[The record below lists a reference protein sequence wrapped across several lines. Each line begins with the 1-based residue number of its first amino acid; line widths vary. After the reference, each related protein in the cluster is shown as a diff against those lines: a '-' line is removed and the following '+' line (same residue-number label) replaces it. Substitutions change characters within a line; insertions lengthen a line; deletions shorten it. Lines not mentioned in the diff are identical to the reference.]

1 MRTFVLLFVVG
12 VLGIWAPVFSQKT
25 IAITVSPATA
35 YAGDVVTLI
44 PLNGEKFQ
52 TGLGRKHTILVGNIQ
67 ANIKS
72 ESSTQIRFEIP
83 FIGLHGSQIVNYSL
97 DDGPSGQT
105 SISIIPGNRDVQD
118 LPTGSEPDP
127 SKQYGK
133 PVEAG
138 KNPKGLPRGPVVYNP
153 PGGHSNTPY
162 SNCNPMHV
170 IDGQFSGQVAGGKF
184 EWSDITPMK
193 TRFSNIYVDYCA
205 QSGIMYFLNDWD
217 WTSIEPDQSTCYAY
231 FEMSSGN
238 GEEQW
243 EIRIYNDKKRGIS
256 VKRNGIEVSQNKN
269 IVIGGAYSFSSSP
282 LFEHKHTIYEYA
294 LKVKPGNFMIPVLS
308 SPIQSLGP
316 LVKCNDTG
324 YALVKDPS
332 YYHGI
337 MNDTG
342 IVLRKDERYVPLA
355 GAAGLATE
363 PMVIAGN
370 LGRNGSSF
378 GATGAMGAN
387 PNCLSKHE
395 VDGKFTRFPDSTK
408 EWSQVN
414 AARGRYSD
422 LYADYCNGTLYIL
435 NDWVLGSEE
444 PDKENCYNLFELT
457 TGGGTQHWGIYVYH
471 NIRKGIRVFLNGT
484 DVSSDTSIVK
494 GGKFGMDVSA
504 RDPKPHTIYEFAIKA
519 DEGAWKMFFCD
530 PGPSSFCDNDM
541 PNVARWLASTNA
553 KGTPTTGFAT
563 IGRTDLS
570 LRNSQFSWSEIMHP
584 IKATMLDTAVFVLRT
599 NDNTIDWGG
608 SKYVVNISLQGSFI
622 NPIDVFIVPDSTIS
636 KQATIISKS
645 VSNNSIY
652 ALIDAPSGFEK
663 SGEMLRIKYASK
675 IGMRDTVAVNGTVEL
690 RNSSRVMRKVPVQTG
705 YIINEGYVISNSND
719 FRANILPFTKKE
731 GEYLMISFTL
741 DNPEN
746 VSIRIYD
753 EVGRTLRNLPKKG
766 YSIGEHSEQLPLS
779 GLQKGLLYVMMTTDD
794 GKSVTVPFLNK
805 E

>member
-1 MRTFVLLFVVG
+1 MRGVLLILIAGF
-12 VLGIWAPVFSQKT
+12 LGGISSLNSQE
-25 IAITVSPATA
+25 IAITVSPSTV
-35 YAGDVVTLI
+35 YAGDEVTLI
-44 PLNGEKFQ
+44 PLNGSTFYV
-52 TGLGRKHTILVGNIQ
+52 GNGARHTITVGNFK
-67 ANIKS
+67 ADYKNI
-72 ESSTQIRFEIP
+72 SSNQIRFEIP
-83 FIGLHGSQIVNYSL
+83 FIGLHGTQVVRYSL

-105 SISIIPGNRDVQD
+105 TITIIPGKRDVQE
-118 LPTGSEPDP
+118 LPSGFEADP

-153 PGGHSNTPY
+153 PGGHSNKPY

-170 IDGQFSGQVAGGKF
+170 IDGKFSGQVAGGKY

-205 QSGIMYFLNDWD
+205 ESGIMYFLNDWD
-217 WTSIEPDQSTCYAY
+217 WTSVEPDKSTCYAY

-238 GEEQW
+238 GEEKW
-243 EIRIYNDKKRGIS
+243 EIRIYNDKKRGMS
-256 VKRNGIEVSQNKN
+256 VIRNGIDVSQNKA

-282 LFEHKHTIYEYA
+282 LFDHKHTMYEYA
-294 LKVKPGNFMIPVLS
+294 LKVKPGNFIIPVLS

-332 YYHGI
+332 YYHGM
-337 MNDTG
+337 MNDSG
-342 IVLRKDERYVPLA
+342 IVLRKDDRYVPLS

-363 PMVIAGN
+363 PMVIAGTLSN
-370 LGRNGSSF
+370 NGSSF
-378 GATGAMGAN
+378 GATGAVGAS
-387 PNCLSKHE
+387 PSCQSKHE
-395 VDGKFTRFPDSTK
+395 IDGKFTRFPDSSK
-408 EWSQVN
+408 EWSQVR
-414 AARGRYSD
+414 AASGRYSD

-457 TGGGTQHWGIYVYH
+457 TGGGKQHWGIYVYH
-471 NIRKGIRVFLNGT
+471 NIRKGIRVFLNGQ
-484 DVSSDTSIVK
+484 DVSEDTNIVK
-494 GGKFGMDVSA
+494 GGKFGMDGST

-519 DEGAWKMFFCD
+519 DEGPWKMFFCD
-530 PGPSSFCDNDM
+530 PGPSSFCDNGM
-541 PNVARWLASTNA
+541 PTSRVIPSTN
-553 KGTPTTGFAT
+553 TGFAT
-563 IGRTDLS
+563 IGRTLLS
-570 LRNSQFSWSEIMHP
+570 MQNYRGYGLNEISNP

-599 NDNTIDWGG
+599 NDNTADWGG
-608 SKYVVNISLQGSFI
+608 SRYEVNISLEGSYINPLDVFI
-622 NPIDVFIVPDSTIS
+622 NPDSAIS
-636 KQATIISKS
+636 KQATIISKR
-645 VSNNSIY
+645 VSNHSIY

-675 IGMRDTVAVNGTVEL
+675 IGMRDTTEVNATVSL
-690 RNSSRVMRKVPVQTG
+690 RNSARVMRTVPVQTG
-705 YIINEGYVISNSND
+705 YIINEGYVIGNSND
-719 FRANILPFTKKE
+719 FRANILPITKKE
-731 GEYLMISFTL
+731 GDYLMISFQL

-753 EVGRTLRNLPKKG
+753 ELGRSLRTMPKKG
-766 YSIGEHSEQLPLS
+766 YSIGEHGEQIPLN
-779 GLQKGLLYVMMTTDD
+779 GLQKGMLYVMLTTDD

>member
-35 YAGDVVTLI
+35 YAGDIVTLI
-44 PLNGEKFQ
+44 PLNGENFQ

-83 FIGLHGSQIVNYSL
+83 FIGLHGSQTVKYSL

-105 SISIIPGNRDVQD
+105 SISIIPGHRDVQD

-541 PNVARWLASTNA
+541 PNVARGIQSIN
-553 KGTPTTGFAT
+553 TGF
-563 IGRTDLS
+563 
-570 LRNSQFSWSEIMHP
+570 SQVGSKQICLNTFQNYGPMIITNP
-584 IKATMLDTAVFVLRT
+584 IKSTMLDTAVFVLRT
-599 NDNTIDWGG
+599 NDNTSDWGG
-608 SKYVVNISLQGSFI
+608 SRYEVEISLNGAFVK
-622 NPIDVFIVPDSTIS
+622 PIDVFVIPDETIG
-636 KQATIISKS
+636 KQATIITKRISDR
-645 VSNNSIY
+645 SIY
-652 ALIDAPSGFEK
+652 ALIDAPNGFDK
-663 SGEMLRIKYASK
+663 DGELLRVRYASR
-675 IGMRDTVAVNGTVEL
+675 IGMRDTTELRGKVQL
-690 RNSSRVMRKVPVQTG
+690 RNSSRVMRTVPVQNG
-705 YIINEGYVISNSND
+705 YILNEGYVVSNSND

-731 GEYLMISFTL
+731 GEYLMVSFTL

>member
-1 MRTFVLLFVVG
+1 MRTFVLLFIAG
-12 VLGIWAPVFSQKT
+12 ILGICTPIYSQQT
-25 IAITVSPATA
+25 IAISVSPATA
-35 YAGDVVTLI
+35 YAGDIVTLI
-44 PLNGEKFQ
+44 PLNGAVFN
-52 TGLGRKHTILVGNIQ
+52 TGIGRKHSISVGNIP
-67 ANIKS
+67 ATIKS
-72 ESSTQIRFEIP
+72 ESPSQIRFEIP
-83 FIGLHGSQIVNYSL
+83 FIGLHGSQLVKYSL

-105 SISIIPGNRDVQD
+105 SISIIPGKRDVQD
-118 LPTGSEPDP
+118 LPSGSEPDP

-133 PVEAG
+133 PIEAG

-153 PGGHSNTPY
+153 PGGHTNSPY

-170 IDGQFSGQVAGGKF
+170 IDGAFSGKVAGGKY

-205 QSGIMYFLNDWD
+205 ESGIMYFLNDWD
-217 WTSIEPDQSTCYAY
+217 WTSIEPDKSTCYAY

-238 GEEQW
+238 GEEKW
-243 EIRIYNDKKRGIS
+243 EIRIYNDKNRGIS
-256 VKRNGIEVSQNKN
+256 VKRNGVEVSKSKD

-282 LFEHKHTIYEYA
+282 LFDYKHTIYEYA

-363 PMVIAGN
+363 PMVIAGT

-378 GATGAMGAN
+378 GATGAVGSN

-395 VDGKFTRFPDSTK
+395 VDGKFTRFPDSSK
-408 EWSQVN
+408 EWSQVK

-422 LYADYCNGTLYIL
+422 LYADYCDGTLYIL

-471 NIRKGIRVFLNGT
+471 NIRKGIRVFLNGQ

-494 GGKFGMDVSA
+494 GGKFGMDSSA

-541 PNVARWLASTNA
+541 PNVARSIQSFQ
-553 KGTPTTGFAT
+553 TGFST
-563 IGRTDLS
+563 IGSTLIS
-570 LRNSQFSWSEIMHP
+570 KQNQGFYGWGIIANP
-584 IKATMLDTAVFVLRT
+584 IRSTMLDTAVFVLRT
-599 NDNTIDWGG
+599 NDNTSDWGG
-608 SKYVVNISLQGSFI
+608 SKYEVNISLYGDFVK
-622 NPIDVFIVPDSTIS
+622 PIDVFIAPDSTIG
-636 KQATIISKS
+636 KKAQIISKR
-645 VSNNSIY
+645 VSDNSIY
-652 ALIDAPSGFEK
+652 ALIDSPNGFTNM
-663 SGEMLRIKYASK
+663 GELLRVKYASR
-675 IGMRDTVAVNGTVEL
+675 IGMRDTTEIRGNIQL
-690 RNSSRVMRKVPVQTG
+690 RNSGRVMRTVPVETG
-705 YIINEGYVISNSND
+705 YILNDGYVISNAQD
-719 FRANILPFTKKE
+719 FRANILPMTKKE
-731 GEYLMISFTL
+731 GDYLLITFSL
-741 DNPEN
+741 DIPEN
-746 VSIRIYD
+746 VSIRVYD
-753 EVGRTLRNLPKKG
+753 ELGRTLRSLIKKG
-766 YSIGEHSEQLPLS
+766 YSIGDHSEQLSLN
-779 GLQKGLLYVMMTTDD
+779 GLPKGMLYVMLTTDD

>member
-1 MRTFVLLFVVG
+1 MRTFVLLFIAG
-12 VLGIWAPVFSQKT
+12 LFGIWAPIYSQQI
-25 IAITVSPATA
+25 IAISVSPATA
-35 YAGDVVTLI
+35 YAGDIVTLI
-44 PLNGEKFQ
+44 PLNGAVFN
-52 TGLGRKHTILVGNIQ
+52 TGIGRKHSVLVGNIK

-72 ESSTQIRFEIP
+72 ETPNQIRFEIP
-83 FIGLHGSQIVNYSL
+83 FIGLQGSQIIKYSL

-105 SISIIPGNRDVQD
+105 SISIIPGKRDVQD

-133 PVEAG
+133 PIEAG

-153 PGGHSNTPY
+153 PGGHTNIPY

-170 IDGQFSGQVAGGKF
+170 IDGTFSGKVVGEKY

-193 TRFSNIYVDYCA
+193 TRFSNIYIDYCA
-205 QSGIMYFLNDWD
+205 ESGIMYFLNDWD
-217 WTSIEPDQSTCYAY
+217 WTSIEPDKSTCYAY

-238 GEEQW
+238 GEEKW
-243 EIRIYNDKKRGIS
+243 EIRIYNDKNRGVS
-256 VKRNGIEVSQNKN
+256 VKRNGIEVSQNKD

-282 LFEHKHTIYEYA
+282 LFDYKHTIYEYA

-363 PMVIAGN
+363 PMVIAGT
-370 LGRNGSSF
+370 LGKHGSSF
-378 GATGAMGAN
+378 GPTGAVGSN

-395 VDGKFTRFPDSTK
+395 VDGKFTRFPDGSK
-408 EWSQVN
+408 EWSQVR
-414 AARGRYSD
+414 AAKGRYSD
-422 LYADYCNGTLYIL
+422 LYADYCDGTLYIL

-457 TGGGTQHWGIYVYH
+457 TGGGKQHWGIYVYH
-471 NIRKGIRVFLNGT
+471 NIRKGIRVFLNGQ

-494 GGKFGMDVSA
+494 GGKFGMDSSA
-504 RDPKPHTIYEFAIKA
+504 RDPKPHTIYEFAIIV

-541 PNVARWLASTNA
+541 PNVARSIQSFQ
-553 KGTPTTGFAT
+553 TGFST
-563 IGRTDLS
+563 IGSTLIS
-570 LRNSQFSWSEIMHP
+570 KQNQGFYGWGIIANP
-584 IKATMLDTAVFVLRT
+584 IRSTMLDTAVFVLRT
-599 NDNTIDWGG
+599 NDNTSDWGG
-608 SKYVVNISLQGSFI
+608 SKYEVNITLNGNFLK
-622 NPIDVFIVPDSTIS
+622 PIDVFIIPDSTIG
-636 KQATIISKS
+636 KKAQIISKRIS
-645 VSNNSIY
+645 DNSIY
-652 ALIDAPSGFEK
+652 ALIDSPNGFTNM
-663 SGEMLRIKYASK
+663 GELLRVKYASR
-675 IGMRDTVAVNGTVEL
+675 IGMRDTTEIQGNIQL
-690 RNSSRVMRKVPVQTG
+690 RNSGRVMRTVPVETG
-705 YIINEGYVISNSND
+705 YILNDGYVISNAQD
-719 FRANILPFTKKE
+719 FRANILPVTQKE
-731 GEYLMISFTL
+731 GDYLMVSFTL
-741 DNPEN
+741 DSPDN

-753 EVGRTLRNLPKKG
+753 EVGRSLRNLPKKG
-766 YSIGEHSEQLPLS
+766 YSIGDHNEQLPLS
-779 GLQKGLLYVMMTTDD
+779 GLQKGMLYIMLTTDD

>member
-1 MRTFVLLFVVG
+1 MRTFVLLFIAG
-12 VLGIWAPVFSQKT
+12 ILGLWAPMYSQQT
-25 IAITVSPATA
+25 IAISVAPATA
-35 YAGDVVTLI
+35 YAGDFVTII
-44 PLNGEKFQ
+44 PLNGALFN
-52 TGLGRKHTILVGNIQ
+52 TGTGRKHNISIGTIPIDTFT
-67 ANIKS
+67 IT
-72 ESSTQIRFEIP
+72 STQIRFEIP
-83 FIGLHGSQIVNYSL
+83 FIGLQGVQTVTYGL
-97 DDGPSGQT
+97 DDGPSGMT
-105 SISIIPGNRDVQD
+105 TITIIPGKRDIEE
-118 LPTGSEPDP
+118 LPTGNEPDP

-133 PVEAG
+133 PIEAG

-170 IDGQFSGQVAGGKF
+170 IDGTFSGKVSGGKY

-205 QSGIMYFLNDWD
+205 ESGIMYFLNDWD
-217 WTSIEPDQSTCYAY
+217 WTSTEPDKSTCYAY

-238 GEEQW
+238 GEERW
-243 EIRIYNDKKRGIS
+243 EIRIYNDKKRGMS
-256 VKRNGIEVSQNKN
+256 VKRNGIDVSQNKD

-282 LFEHKHTIYEYA
+282 LFQHKHTIYEYA

-342 IVLRKDERYVPLA
+342 IVLRKDDRYVPLA

-363 PMVIAGN
+363 PMVIAGT
-370 LGRNGSSF
+370 LGKNGSSF
-378 GATGAMGAN
+378 GATGSIGAN
-387 PNCLSKHE
+387 PNCLSKHDI
-395 VDGKFTRFPDSTK
+395 DGKFTRFQDGTK
-408 EWSQVN
+408 EWSEVK
-414 AARGRYSD
+414 AARGKYSD

-471 NIRKGIRVFLNGT
+471 NIRKGIRVFLNGQ

-494 GGKFGMDVSA
+494 GGKFGMDSSA

-541 PNVARWLASTNA
+541 PNAARRIQSSN
-553 KGTPTTGFAT
+553 TGFAVVGST
-563 IGRTDLS
+563 LISKKNPDFLGWGMIV
-570 LRNSQFSWSEIMHP
+570 NP
-584 IKATMLDTAVFVLRT
+584 IRSTMLDTGVFVLRT
-599 NDNTIDWGG
+599 NDNASDWGG
-608 SKYVVNISLQGSFI
+608 SKYEVDITLNGTYVK
-622 NPIDVFIVPDSTIS
+622 PIDVFIIPDSTIGKNAKIVS
-636 KQATIISKS
+636 KR
-645 VSNNSIY
+645 VNDNSIY
-652 ALIDAPSGFEK
+652 ALIDAPSGFDNT
-663 SGEMLRIKYASK
+663 GELLRVKYASR
-675 IGMRDTVAVNGTVEL
+675 IGMRDTTEIYGNL
-690 RNSSRVMRKVPVQTG
+690 HIRNSSRIMRTVPVQTG
-705 YIINEGYVISNSND
+705 HMLNEGYVISNTHD
-719 FRANILPFTKKE
+719 FRANILPLTKKE
-731 GEYLMISFTL
+731 GDYLMVSFMVEK
-741 DNPEN
+741 PEN
-746 VSIRIYD
+746 INIRIYD
-753 EVGRTLRNLPKKG
+753 EVGRALRVLPKKG

-779 GLQKGLLYVMMTTDD
+779 GFQKGMLYVMLTTDD
-794 GKSVTVPFLNK
+794 GKSVTVPFLYK